1 MDKGTE
7 SMLALLIFPVVI
19 FFIVISNTKTAK
31 KMTLLVIGL
40 MAILWLCGCS
50 MIQHK
55 KPFIH
60 KGYVCYTNATI
71 VEIKNS
77 REELKFMGA
86 AVKPDK
92 KKICDVVLRTDQN
105 EMKTASR
112 EGYVECST
120 TTVNTRVTVYT
131 FNNQVIGINNS
142 PDPYL
147 EENNASQ

>member
-1 MDKGTE
+1 MKE
-7 SMLALLIFPVVI
+7 VAQNSVLVVI
-19 FFIVISNTKTAK
+19 FVVMFVITMSRMKHIKKIV
-31 KMTLLVIGL
+31 LLLLGL
-40 MAILWLCGCS
+40 IAAMWLCGCQ
-50 MIQHK
+50 MLQPK
-55 KPFIH
+55 KPFVH

-71 VEIKNS
+71 VEVKNA
-77 REELKFMGA
+77 REQLKFMGA

-92 KKICDVVLRTDQN
+92 KKVCDVVLRTDQN
-105 EMKTASR
+105 EMETASR

-147 EENNASQ
+147 EENSASQ